1 MFVQLSHVGRMAHPG
16 AAELAAVVEQFQRA
30 ARRAV
35 DAGLDGVEI
44 DAANDHLLHQFLADS
59 TNHRS
64 DRYGGTAANRARL
77 TAEVVEA
84 VAGEIGA
91 GRVGVQISPGNAAGG
106 VHEVDKTSAY
116 EALLE
121 RLCPLNLG
129 YLHVLMDPADPA
141 FAGIRPAW
149 AGPFV
154 LNTGRDKTTDFC
166 QLETL
171 AGWGVISAITAG
183 GPYIDDPADP
193 DLVARLQ
200 TGAAL
205 NEPDYPTLAD
215 GEVLA

>member
-1 MFVQLSHVGRMAHPG
+1 
-16 AAELAAVVEQFQRA
+16 
-30 ARRAV
+30 
-35 DAGLDGVEI
+35 
-44 DAANDHLLHQFLADS
+44 
-59 TNHRS
+59 
-64 DRYGGTAANRARL
+64 
-77 TAEVVEA
+77 
-84 VAGEIGA
+84 
-91 GRVGVQISPGNAAGG
+91 VQISPGNAAGG

-141 FAGIRPAW
+141 FAAIRPAW

-205 NEPDYPTLAD
+205 NKPDYPTLAD